1 MNDSIQDM
9 LRRLPAVEK
18 LLNERSLKALQDS
31 VPHSILVRA
40 ARTVLDGLRDEI
52 RSGGIPNDA
61 DLSTGSIAEST
72 LDLALRLAAPSL
84 RRAVNATGVILH
96 TGLGRAVLP
105 EAARKAIEEAA
116 AGHSTLE
123 IDIESGARGSRS
135 HHYRRI
141 LSDLCGS
148 ESALGVNNNAG
159 AVLLALNTL
168 ALGREVIVSRG
179 QLVEI
184 GGSFR
189 LPEIMTRAGA
199 RLVEVGTT
207 NRTRISDY
215 EKALTDGTALIL
227 RVHPSNFRMVGFTQE
242 ASLEE
247 LVELGHRFCVPVMD
261 DVGSGALVDM
271 AQFGLSGEPVV
282 QDSIRSGA
290 DIVAFSGD
298 KLLGG
303 PQSGLIV
310 GKQELIDAMSANPLA
325 RALRLDKL
333 AIAALE
339 ATLRLYLDPESVAR
353 DIPTLRAIT
362 RPLAEIESAAREL
375 KRRIDGF
382 GLDGVTVEIVD
393 GVSQVGG
400 GSLPGEEL
408 PTRLVALASSSFG
421 PDEIAAGF
429 RRNDPPIFGRVGDDR
444 FLLDLRTVTD
454 EELDEIA
461 SAAER
466 FSPR

>member
-1 MNDSIQDM
+1 MNDSVQDM

-18 LLNERSLKALQDS
+18 LLKDPSVKSLQDS
-31 VPHSILVRA
+31 LPRSIVVQA
-40 ARTVLDGLRDEI
+40 ARTILDRLRDEI
-52 RSGGIPNDA
+52 KCGGIPDDG
-61 DLSTGSIAEST
+61 DLSPKRIADSVRE
-72 LDLALRLAAPSL
+72 LALRLAEPSL
-84 RRAVNATGVILH
+84 RRAVNATGIILH

-105 EAARKAIEEAA
+105 EAARKAINEVA

-123 IDIESGARGSRS
+123 VDIESGARGSRS
-135 HHYRRI
+135 VHYRQI

-148 ESALGVNNNAG
+148 ESAFAVNNNAG
-159 AVLLALNTL
+159 AVLLALNTM
-168 ALGREVIVSRG
+168 AAGREVIVSRG

-189 LPEIMTRAGA
+189 MPDIMTRAGA
-199 RLVEVGTT
+199 RVVEVGTT

-215 EKALTDGTALIL
+215 EQAVTDDTSLLL
-227 RVHPSNFRMVGFTQE
+227 RVHTSNFRIVGFTQE
-242 ASLEE
+242 ASLQEMI
-247 LVELGHRFCVPVMD
+247 ELGRRYGIPVMD

-271 AQFGLSGEPVV
+271 GQYGLAGELTV
-282 QDSIRSGA
+282 QESIHAGA
-290 DIVAFSGD
+290 DVVTFSGD

-303 PQSGLIV
+303 PQAGLIV
-310 GKQELIDAMSANPLA
+310 GRQNLVDAMSSNPLA

-333 AIAALE
+333 ALAGLE
-339 ATLRLYLDPESVAR
+339 ATIRLYFDPDRAVH

-362 RPLAEIESAAREL
+362 RPLAEIESAARDL
-375 KRRIDGF
+375 KRRIDVL
-382 GLDGVTVEIVD
+382 GLEDVTVELVD
-393 GVSQVGG
+393 GMSQVGG

-444 FLLDLRTVTD
+444 LLLDLRTVTRK
-454 EELDEIA
+454 ELDAIA

-466 FSPR
+466 FFPR